1 MEDYQIL
8 FWYSGDSVF
17 AHICLINASGIP
29 DEGNDYGI
37 DDLSLIELC
46 QAQDSVSI
54 TVFGDV
60 APVPVITGD
69 TLLCDGDIA
78 IYTASFA
85 PGTNILSY
93 TWTPSSAGAIIS
105 GQGTDQL
112 KVFWNGVGN
121 ANVCLTVETL
131 CHSSSACLNAH
142 IGIIPFPAQI
152 TGPPFLCPGEFGTYT
167 VPFDVAVDEY
177 NWSITSGINIISGQG
192 TNTLQVQWSNTPN
205 ADLCLELVNEC
216 GTSTSC
222 ITITQ
227 FSGYTT
233 ILDTVLCGSN
243 TIVVNNHTYGNGI
256 WSGTEL
262 IPSSTGCDSVVEI
275 QITPVNA
282 FEMMTTK
289 KLCPGDS
296 LYLQGAFQTQAGSY
310 IDTFSSVYH
319 CDSIVITEL
328 IFAPFD
334 TAWIISTTCDPA
346 LAGTT
351 ITTINEG
358 NCDSTVIT
366 EVMLLPS
373 DTTSIVL
380 FSCMISDT
388 GQIVQILTNQV
399 GCDSMVITNTYLL
412 ESDTTILFL
421 TTCDPAGAGI
431 TMQTLPNMFGCD
443 SLVITNTSFSLS
455 DTTLIFAMTCT
466 YADTGTTSSLYVNAM
481 GCDSL
486 VMSTLFYAGS
496 DTTFI
501 FSTTCIPA
509 NAGFFYSDLTNQFGC
524 DSIISS
530 FVGLLA
536 SDTTYL
542 TISTCEPLDT
552 GVVTR
557 HLTNSVGCDSLVVT
571 TTNLLPID
579 ICHFQATM
587 SVQQPVCYGDSA
599 WVTVDLQIGTGPF
612 SLLWVH
618 VDQVGFYDFPS
629 SGIYTFPFDIQ
640 GESYIVLTTAN
651 GLQILDTIFIE
662 SVSPFDIAIQNTS
675 DYNGYNVPCHGDS
688 IGTAM
693 VEIRSG
699 GSMPLS
705 YLWSNGNKTPDVS
718 NLKAGDYNLT
728 VTDNHGCTASSS
740 VNISEPTGIDYN
752 LVIENILC
760 FGDQSGVVSLSGMQ
774 GGVAP
779 YVTSLDSSSFQM
791 DLSYHDLM
799 PGNHELRILDQN
811 GCLSEEQF
819 LLTEPDHWTL
829 SLGSDT
835 TVLYGT
841 SFDLAPV
848 INGQPTGLLQ
858 FTWSDRLCDNCG
870 SRMIEINK
878 GSAFSVTATDENGC
892 TSEDEVII
900 DVFINH
906 DVFVPNIFSPNGDQ
920 VNDLLMIST
929 SRGLK
934 EIEEFA
940 IFDRWGNLVFSQLH
954 GQPEDSAVAW
964 DGLMNGK
971 PLNAGVYA
979 YKLIAEFQDGVRV
992 TRFGD
997 ITLIR

>member
-1 MEDYQIL
+1 
-8 FWYSGDSVF
+8 
-17 AHICLINASGIP
+17 
-29 DEGNDYGI
+29 
-37 DDLSLIELC
+37 
-46 QAQDSVSI
+46 
-54 TVFGDV
+54 
-60 APVPVITGD
+60 
-69 TLLCDGDIA
+69 
-78 IYTASFA
+78 
-85 PGTNILSY
+85 
-93 TWTPSSAGAIIS
+93 
-105 GQGTDQL
+105 
-112 KVFWNGVGN
+112 
-121 ANVCLTVETL
+121 
-131 CHSSSACLNAH
+131 
-142 IGIIPFPAQI
+142 
-152 TGPPFLCPGEFGTYT
+152 
-167 VPFDVAVDEY
+167 
-177 NWSITSGINIISGQG
+177 
-192 TNTLQVQWSNTPN
+192 
-205 ADLCLELVNEC
+205 
-216 GTSTSC
+216 
-222 ITITQ
+222 
-227 FSGYTT
+227 
-233 ILDTVLCGSN
+233 
-243 TIVVNNHTYGNGI
+243 
-256 WSGTEL
+256 
-262 IPSSTGCDSVVEI
+262 
-275 QITPVNA
+275 
-282 FEMMTTK
+282 
-289 KLCPGDS
+289 
-296 LYLQGAFQTQAGSY
+296 
-310 IDTFSSVYH
+310 
-319 CDSIVITEL
+319 
-328 IFAPFD
+328 
-334 TAWIISTTCDPA
+334 
-346 LAGTT
+346 
-351 ITTINEG
+351 
-358 NCDSTVIT
+358 
-366 EVMLLPS
+366 
-373 DTTSIVL
+373 
-380 FSCMISDT
+380 
-388 GQIVQILTNQV
+388 
-399 GCDSMVITNTYLL
+399 
-412 ESDTTILFL
+412 
-421 TTCDPAGAGI
+421 
-431 TMQTLPNMFGCD
+431 
-443 SLVITNTSFSLS
+443 
-455 DTTLIFAMTCT
+455 

-640 GESYIVLTTAN
+640 GESFIVLTTAN
-651 GLQILDTIFIE
+651 GLQILDTIFVE
-662 SVSPFDIAIQNTS
+662 SVPPFDIAIQNTS

-900 DVFINH
+900 DVSIKH
-906 DVFVPNIFSPNGDQ
+906 DVFIPNIFSPNGDQ

-954 GQPEDSAVAW
+954 GQPEDSSVAW